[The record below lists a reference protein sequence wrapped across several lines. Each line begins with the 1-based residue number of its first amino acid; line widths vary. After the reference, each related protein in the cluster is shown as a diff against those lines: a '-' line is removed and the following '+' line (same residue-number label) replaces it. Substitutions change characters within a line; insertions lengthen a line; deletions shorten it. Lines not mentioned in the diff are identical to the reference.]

1 MIWQIYKVFFT
12 YHFTRSLSFVA
23 AAKFSLFTFHFSL
36 KIANFANSFAKLQ
49 CTRQFKEKQ
58 AFLLHCSRF
67 FVTLA
72 SPKLL
77 HLGKAQI
84 NLAFHSTFRNF
95 ANKNK
100 TFYNTT
106 MLQIRCKNN
115 NMTKSF
121 PEGTS
126 LLDVYQEFAD
136 DIKLPYPVVSAKVNN
151 ASQGLKFRLYQNRD
165 VEFLDA
171 REGSGHRVYV
181 RSLCFVLYKATQDL
195 FPGSKLFIEH
205 TISRGYYC
213 NFKKKGYEPMV
224 EGDVEKIR
232 ERMQEI
238 INLDMPFRRNE
249 ATTEEALR
257 VFAERG
263 LTDKVKLLESSG
275 QIYSDYYMLGDTA
288 DYYYGPLVPS
298 AGYLTVWGLETYH
311 DGMLLR
317 VPDWNNPTQLAEK
330 VDMPKTYEMFAE
342 KTKWDIIMRLSNAG
356 DVNKA
361 ILKGHA
367 SELIQVSEALQEK
380 KIVQIAEEIDRRFHD
395 EENPVRMVLITGP
408 SSSGKTTFCK
418 RLSVQLLACGLRPLS
433 FSTDDYFVNRLD
445 TPKLP
450 NGDYD
455 FDNIETVEY
464 HLLEDHLLRLMKGER
479 VEIPEYN
486 FVTGKRE
493 WNGKKLKLAGD
504 TVLIIEG
511 IHALNPLLTKKIPDS
526 LKYKIY
532 ISALTSI
539 SLDDHNWIP
548 VRDNR
553 LLRRIIRD
561 YNKGAYTAQQ
571 TIAQWKNVCEAE
583 DQWIFPFQETA
594 DAMFNSALN
603 IEFAVLRTHAEII
616 LASVPKNCDEYAE
629 AHRLLK
635 FLRYFIPIS
644 DKEIPPTSIMREFVG
659 GSSFKYPR

>member
-1 MIWQIYKVFFT
+1 MNYE
-12 YHFTRSLSFVA
+12 
-23 AAKFSLFTFHFSL
+23 LFR
-36 KIANFANSFAKLQ
+36 IFAV
-49 CTRQFKEKQ
+49 EI
-58 AFLLHCSRF
+58 
-67 FVTLA
+67 
-72 SPKLL
+72 P
-77 HLGKAQI
+77 
-84 NLAFHSTFRNF
+84 
-95 ANKNK
+95 
-100 TFYNTT
+100 TT

-115 NMTKSF
+115 NVTKSF

-136 DIKLPYPVVSAKVNN
+136 EIKLPYPVVSAKVNN
-151 ASQGLKFRLYQNRD
+151 ASEGLKFRLYQNRD

-181 RSLCFVLYKATQDL
+181 RSLCFVLYKATQDV

-213 NFKKKGYEPMV
+213 NFKKKNMEPLV
-224 EGDVEKIR
+224 DGDVERIAA
-232 ERMQEI
+232 RMSEI
-238 INLDMPFRRNE
+238 IGLDMPFRRNE
-249 ATTEEALR
+249 ATNEEAIR
-257 VFAERG
+257 VFTERG
-263 LTDKVKLLESSG
+263 FTDKVKLLETSG
-275 QIYSDYYMLGDTA
+275 QIYSDYYTLGDTA

-298 AGYLTVWGLETYH
+298 AGYLKVFGLEPYH

-317 VPDWNNPTQLAEK
+317 VPDWNDPTRLAEK

-342 KTKWDIIMRLSNAG
+342 KTRWDIIMRLSNAG
-356 DVNKA
+356 DVNRA
-361 ILKGHA
+361 VLKGHA

-380 KIVQIAEEIDRRFHD
+380 KIVQIAEEIDRRFHA
-395 EENPVRMVLITGP
+395 EENPIRMVLITGP

-418 RLSVQLLACGLRPLS
+418 RLSVQLLACGLRPMS
-433 FSTDDYFVNRLD
+433 FSTDDYFVNRVD

-455 FDNIETVEY
+455 FDNIEAVDY
-464 HLLEDHLLRLMKGER
+464 QLLEDHLTRLMKGER

-486 FVTGKRE
+486 FTTGLRE
-493 WNGKKLKLAGD
+493 WNGKKIKLSND

-511 IHALNPLLTKKIPDS
+511 IHALNPLLTKKIDDT

-532 ISALTSI
+532 ISALTSV

-548 VRDNR
+548 TRDNR

-561 YNKGAYTAQQ
+561 YNKGAFTAQQ
-571 TIAQWKNVCEAE
+571 TIAQWRNVLEAE
-583 DQWIFPFQETA
+583 DKWIFPYQETA

-616 LASVPKNCDEYAE
+616 LASVPRNCPEYAE

-635 FLRYFIPIS
+635 FIHYFIPVS

-659 GSSFKYPR
+659 GSSFKY

>member
-1 MIWQIYKVFFT
+1 
-12 YHFTRSLSFVA
+12 
-23 AAKFSLFTFHFSL
+23 
-36 KIANFANSFAKLQ
+36 
-49 CTRQFKEKQ
+49 
-58 AFLLHCSRF
+58 
-67 FVTLA
+67 
-72 SPKLL
+72 
-77 HLGKAQI
+77 
-84 NLAFHSTFRNF
+84 
-95 ANKNK
+95 
-100 TFYNTT
+100 

-115 NMTKSF
+115 NVTKSF

-126 LLDVYQEFAD
+126 LLDVYQEFAEE
-136 DIKLPYPVVSAKVNN
+136 IKLPFPVVSAKVNN

-171 REGSGHRVYV
+171 RGGSGHRVYV
-181 RSLCFVLYKATQDL
+181 RSLSFVLYKATQDL

-205 TISRGYYC
+205 SLCRGYYC
-213 NFKKKGYEPMV
+213 NFKKRNNEALTD
-224 EGDVEKIR
+224 EDAERIR

-238 INLDMPFRRNE
+238 ISLDMPFRRTE
-249 ATTEEALR
+249 ATNEEAIR

-263 LTDKVKLLESSG
+263 FTDKVKLLETCG
-275 QIYSDYYMLGDTA
+275 QVYSDYYTLGDTV

-298 AGYLTVWGLETYH
+298 AGYLQVWGLERYEQ
-311 DGMLLR
+311 GLLLR
-317 VPDWNNPTQLAEK
+317 VPDWNDPSKLAEK
-330 VDMPKTYEMFAE
+330 VPQPKTFEMFAE
-342 KTKWDIIMRLSNAG
+342 KTHWDIIMRLSNAG

-361 ILKGHA
+361 IMRGHA

-380 KIVQIAEEIDRRFHD
+380 KIVQIAEEIDRRFHR
-395 EENPVRMVLITGP
+395 EEDPVRIVLITGP

-418 RLSVQLLACGLRPLS
+418 RLSVQLLACGLRPVS
-433 FSTDDYFVNRLD
+433 FSTDDYFVNRVD

-464 HLLEDHLLRLMKGER
+464 ALLEDHLLRLMKGER
-479 VEIPEYN
+479 VEVPEYN

-493 WNGKKLKLAGD
+493 YNGKKLKLAGD

-511 IHALNPLLTKKIPDS
+511 IHALNPLLTQKIADS
-526 LKYKIY
+526 MKYKIY

-548 VRDNR
+548 TRDNR

-571 TIAQWKNVCEAE
+571 TIAQWKNVLAAE

-594 DAMFNSALN
+594 DVMFNSALN

-616 LASVPKNCDEYAE
+616 LTSVPKNCPEYSE

-635 FLRYFIPIS
+635 FIRYFIPIS

-659 GSSFKYPR
+659 GSSFKYAD

>member
-1 MIWQIYKVFFT
+1 
-12 YHFTRSLSFVA
+12 
-23 AAKFSLFTFHFSL
+23 
-36 KIANFANSFAKLQ
+36 
-49 CTRQFKEKQ
+49 
-58 AFLLHCSRF
+58 
-67 FVTLA
+67 
-72 SPKLL
+72 
-77 HLGKAQI
+77 
-84 NLAFHSTFRNF
+84 
-95 ANKNK
+95 
-100 TFYNTT
+100 

-126 LLDVYQEFAD
+126 LLDVYQEFAN
-136 DIKLPYPVVSAKVNN
+136 DIHLPYPVVSAKVNN

-165 VEFLDA
+165 VEFMDA
-171 REGSGHRVYV
+171 RGGSGHRVYV
-181 RSLCFVLYKATQDL
+181 RSLCFVMYKATQDT

-213 NFKKKGYEPMV
+213 NFKKKGGEPLAD
-224 EGDVEKIR
+224 GDVERISQ
-232 ERMQEI
+232 RMQEI
-238 INLDMPFRRNE
+238 VSLDMPFRRNE
-249 ATTEEALR
+249 ATTEEAIR

-263 LTDKVKLLESSG
+263 FTDKVKLLETCG
-275 QIYSDYYMLGDTA
+275 QIYTDYYTLGDTA

-298 AGYLTVWGLETYH
+298 AGYLKVWALEPYH

-317 VPDWNNPTQLAEK
+317 VPDWNNPNILAEK

-342 KTKWDIIMRLSNAG
+342 KTRWDIIMRLSNAG
-356 DVNKA
+356 DVNRA
-361 ILKGHA
+361 VLKGHG

-380 KIVQIAEEIDRRFHD
+380 KIVQIAEEIDRRFHQ
-395 EENPVRMVLITGP
+395 EENPIRLVLITGP

-418 RLSVQLLACGLRPLS
+418 RLSIQLLACGLRPLS
-433 FSTDDYFVNRLD
+433 FSTDDYFVNRVD

-450 NGDYD
+450 TGDYD
-455 FDNIETVEY
+455 FDNIEAVDY
-464 HLLEDHLLRLMKGER
+464 HLMEEHLTRLMKGER
-479 VEIPEYN
+479 VEVPEYN
-486 FVTGKRE
+486 FTTGKRE

-511 IHALNPLLTKKIPDS
+511 IHALNPKLTQNIEDS
-526 LKYKIY
+526 LKYRIY

-561 YNKGAYTAQQ
+561 YNKGAYTARE

-583 DQWIFPFQETA
+583 DKWIFPYQETA

-616 LASVPKNCDEYAE
+616 LSSVQRNCPEYAE

-635 FLRYFIPIS
+635 FIHYFLPVS

-659 GSSFKYPR
+659 GSSFKY

>member
-1 MIWQIYKVFFT
+1 
-12 YHFTRSLSFVA
+12 
-23 AAKFSLFTFHFSL
+23 
-36 KIANFANSFAKLQ
+36 
-49 CTRQFKEKQ
+49 
-58 AFLLHCSRF
+58 
-67 FVTLA
+67 
-72 SPKLL
+72 
-77 HLGKAQI
+77 
-84 NLAFHSTFRNF
+84 
-95 ANKNK
+95 
-100 TFYNTT
+100 
-106 MLQIRCKNN
+106 MLQIRCKNIN
-115 NMTKSF
+115 ATKSF
-121 PEGTS
+121 PEGAS
-126 LLDVYQEFAD
+126 LLDVYQEFQD
-136 DIKLPYPVVSAKVNN
+136 EIKLPYPVVSAKVNN
-151 ASQGLKFRLYQNRD
+151 TSQGLKFRLFQNRD

-171 REGSGHRVYV
+171 REGSGHRAYV
-181 RSLCFVLYKATQDL
+181 RSLSFVLYKATQDL

-205 TISRGYYC
+205 SLCRGYYC
-213 NFKKKGYEPMV
+213 NFKKRTGDALTDN
-224 EGDVEKIR
+224 DVERIGA
-232 ERMQEI
+232 RMKEI
-238 INLDMPFRRNE
+238 IDMDMPFRRTE
-249 ATTEEALR
+249 ATNEEAIR
-257 VFAERG
+257 VFTERG
-263 LTDKVKLLESSG
+263 FSDKVKLLETSG
-275 QIYSDYYMLGDTA
+275 QIYSDYYTLGDTV

-298 AGYLTVWGLETYH
+298 AGYLKVWGLERYE

-317 VPDWNNPTQLAEK
+317 VPDWNNPLQVAEK
-330 VDMPKTYEMFAE
+330 VEQPKTFEMFAE
-342 KTKWDIIMRLSNAG
+342 KTRWDIIMRLSNAG

-361 ILKGHA
+361 IMRGHA

-380 KIVQIAEEIDRRFHD
+380 KIVQIAEEIERRYHCEQD
-395 EENPVRMVLITGP
+395 PVRIVLITGP

-418 RLSVQLLACGLRPLS
+418 RLSVQLLACGLRPVS
-433 FSTDDYFVNRLD
+433 FSTDDYFVNRVD

-464 HLLEDHLLRLMKGER
+464 ALLEDHLLRLMQGER

-511 IHALNPLLTKKIPDS
+511 IHALNPLLTQKIPDS

-561 YNKGAYTAQQ
+561 YNKGAFTAQE

-583 DQWIFPFQETA
+583 DKWIFPFQETA
-594 DAMFNSALN
+594 DVMFNSALN

-616 LASVPKNCDEYAE
+616 LSSVPKNCPEYAE

-635 FLRYFIPIS
+635 FIHFFLPVS

-659 GSSFKYPR
+659 GSSFKY

>member
-1 MIWQIYKVFFT
+1 
-12 YHFTRSLSFVA
+12 
-23 AAKFSLFTFHFSL
+23 
-36 KIANFANSFAKLQ
+36 
-49 CTRQFKEKQ
+49 
-58 AFLLHCSRF
+58 
-67 FVTLA
+67 
-72 SPKLL
+72 
-77 HLGKAQI
+77 
-84 NLAFHSTFRNF
+84 
-95 ANKNK
+95 
-100 TFYNTT
+100 

-115 NMTKSF
+115 NVTKSF

-126 LLDVYQEFAD
+126 LLDIYQEFAEE
-136 DIKLPYPVVSAKVNN
+136 INLPYPVVSAKVNN
-151 ASQGLKFRLYQNRD
+151 VSQGLKFRVFQNRD

-181 RSLCFVLYKATQDL
+181 RSLSFVLYKATQDV

-205 TISRGYYC
+205 SLCRGYYC
-213 NFKKKGYEPMV
+213 NFKKKGNEPLSDD
-224 EGDVEKIR
+224 DVNNIR
-232 ERMQEI
+232 QRMQEI
-238 INLDMPFRRNE
+238 IDLDMPFRRTE
-249 ATTEEALR
+249 ATNEESIR
-257 VFAERG
+257 VFTERG
-263 LTDKVKLLESSG
+263 FTDKVKLLETSG
-275 QIYSDYYMLGDTA
+275 QIYSDYYTLGDTV

-298 AGYLTVWGLETYH
+298 AGYLKVWGLERYE

-317 VPDWNNPTQLAEK
+317 VPDWYNPLKLAEK
-330 VDMPKTYEMFAE
+330 VDQPKTFEMFAE
-342 KTKWDIIMRLSNAG
+342 KTRWDIIMRLSNAG

-361 ILKGHA
+361 IKRGYA

-380 KIVQIAEEIDRRFHD
+380 KIVQIAEEIERRFHR
-395 EENPVRMVLITGP
+395 EENPIRLVLITGP

-418 RLSVQLLACGLRPLS
+418 RLSVQLLACGLRPVS
-433 FSTDDYFVNRLD
+433 FSTDDYFVNRVD

-464 HLLEDHLLRLMKGER
+464 SLLEDHLLRLMQGEK

-493 WNGKKLKLAGD
+493 YNGKKLKLSGD
-504 TVLIIEG
+504 KILIIEG
-511 IHALNPLLTKKIPDS
+511 IHALNPLLTKKIPDA

-548 VRDNR
+548 TRDNR

-571 TIAQWKNVCEAE
+571 TISQWKNVCLAE
-583 DQWIFPFQETA
+583 DQWIFPYQETA
-594 DAMFNSALN
+594 DVMFNSALN

-616 LASVPKNCDEYAE
+616 LASVPRNCPEYAE

-635 FLRYFIPIS
+635 FIHYFLPIS

-659 GSSFKYPR
+659 GSSFKESDF

>member
-1 MIWQIYKVFFT
+1 
-12 YHFTRSLSFVA
+12 
-23 AAKFSLFTFHFSL
+23 
-36 KIANFANSFAKLQ
+36 
-49 CTRQFKEKQ
+49 
-58 AFLLHCSRF
+58 
-67 FVTLA
+67 
-72 SPKLL
+72 
-77 HLGKAQI
+77 
-84 NLAFHSTFRNF
+84 
-95 ANKNK
+95 
-100 TFYNTT
+100 
-106 MLQIRCKNN
+106 MLQIRCKNTGV
-115 NMTKSF
+115 TKSVQ
-121 PEGTS
+121 EGTS

-136 DIKLPYPVVSAKVNN
+136 EIRLPYPVVSAKVNN
-151 ASQGLKFRLYQNRD
+151 VSQGLKFRLYQNRD

-181 RSLCFVLYKATQDL
+181 RSLCFVLYKATQDV

-205 TISRGYYC
+205 SLCRGYYC
-213 NFKKKGYEPMV
+213 NFKKRTPEPLTD
-224 EGDVEKIR
+224 EDVRRISQ
-232 ERMQEI
+232 RMQEI
-238 INLDMPFRRNE
+238 IALDMPFRRTE
-249 ATTEEALR
+249 ATNEETVR
-257 VFAERG
+257 VFTERG
-263 LTDKVKLLESSG
+263 FADKVKLLETSG
-275 QIYSDYYMLGDTA
+275 QIYSDYYTLGDTV

-298 AGYLTVWGLETYH
+298 AGYLTVWALERYEQGL
-311 DGMLLR
+311 LLR
-317 VPDWNNPTQLAEK
+317 IPDWNDPSRLAEK
-330 VDMPKTYEMFAE
+330 VDQPKTFGMFAE
-342 KTKWDIIMRLSNAG
+342 KTRWDIIMRLSNAG

-361 ILKGHA
+361 IQRGYA

-380 KIVQIAEEIDRRFHD
+380 KIVQIAEDIFARCEKSNGR
-395 EENPVRMVLITGP
+395 NPIVLITGP

-418 RLSVQLLACGLRPLS
+418 RLSIQLLACGLRPLS
-433 FSTDDYFVNRLD
+433 FSTDDYFVNRVD

-464 HLLEDHLLRLMKGER
+464 SLLEDHLLRLIKGER

-486 FVTGKRE
+486 FVTGQRE
-493 WNGKKLKLAGD
+493 WNGKRLKLASD

-511 IHALNPLLTKKIPDS
+511 IHALNPLLTQKIDDAM
-526 LKYKIY
+526 KYKIY

-548 VRDNR
+548 VSDNR

-561 YNKGAYTAQQ
+561 YNKGAFTARQ

-583 DQWIFPFQETA
+583 DRWIFPFQETA

-616 LASVPKNCDEYAE
+616 LTSVPKNCPEYAE

-635 FLRYFIPIS
+635 FIRFFLPVS

-659 GSSFKYPR
+659 GSSFKY

>member
-1 MIWQIYKVFFT
+1 
-12 YHFTRSLSFVA
+12 
-23 AAKFSLFTFHFSL
+23 
-36 KIANFANSFAKLQ
+36 
-49 CTRQFKEKQ
+49 
-58 AFLLHCSRF
+58 
-67 FVTLA
+67 
-72 SPKLL
+72 
-77 HLGKAQI
+77 
-84 NLAFHSTFRNF
+84 
-95 ANKNK
+95 
-100 TFYNTT
+100 

-115 NMTKSF
+115 GVTKSF
-121 PEGTS
+121 PEGCS

-181 RSLCFVLYKATQDL
+181 RSLCFVLYKATQDV

-205 TISRGYYC
+205 TISRVYYC
-213 NFKKKGYEPMV
+213 NFKKKNMEALA
-224 EGDVEKIR
+224 EGDVERIA

-249 ATTEEALR
+249 STTEEAIR

-263 LTDKVKLLESSG
+263 FTDKVKLLETSG

-298 AGYLTVWGLETYH
+298 AGYLTVWALEPYH

-317 VPDWNNPTQLAEK
+317 VPDWNNPTILAEK

-342 KTKWDIIMRLSNAG
+342 KTRWDIIMRLSNAG

-361 ILKGHA
+361 IMRGYG

-380 KIVQIAEEIDRRFHD
+380 KIVQIAEEIERRVHR

-418 RLSVQLLACGLRPLS
+418 RLSIQLLACGLRPMS
-433 FSTDDYFVNRLD
+433 FSTDDYFVNRVD

-464 HLLEDHLLRLMKGER
+464 SLLEDHLQRLMQGER
-479 VEIPEYN
+479 VEVPEYN

-493 WNGKKLKLAGD
+493 WNGKKLKLSND
-504 TVLIIEG
+504 SVLIIEG
-511 IHALNPLLTKKIPDS
+511 IHALNPLLTSKISDS
-526 LKYKIY
+526 VKFKIY

-561 YNKGAYTAQQ
+561 YNKGAYTAQE

-583 DQWIFPFQETA
+583 DQWIFPYQETA

-616 LASVPKNCDEYAE
+616 LASVPKNCPEYAE

-659 GSSFKYPR
+659 GSSFKY

>member
-1 MIWQIYKVFFT
+1 
-12 YHFTRSLSFVA
+12 
-23 AAKFSLFTFHFSL
+23 
-36 KIANFANSFAKLQ
+36 
-49 CTRQFKEKQ
+49 
-58 AFLLHCSRF
+58 
-67 FVTLA
+67 
-72 SPKLL
+72 
-77 HLGKAQI
+77 
-84 NLAFHSTFRNF
+84 
-95 ANKNK
+95 
-100 TFYNTT
+100 

-115 NMTKSF
+115 NVTKSF

-151 ASQGLKFRLYQNRD
+151 ASQGLKFRVFQNRD

-171 REGSGHRVYV
+171 RQGSGHRVYV
-181 RSLCFVLYKATQDL
+181 RSLCFLLYKATQDV

-213 NFKKKGYEPMV
+213 NFKKKNNDALT
-224 EGDVEKIR
+224 EGDVTLISN
-232 ERMQEI
+232 RMQEI
-238 INLDMPFRRNE
+238 VNLDMPFRRTE
-249 ATTEEALR
+249 ATNEEAIR

-263 LTDKVKLLESSG
+263 FADKVKLLETSG
-275 QIYSDYYMLGDTA
+275 QIYSDYYTLGDTA

-298 AGYLTVWGLETYH
+298 AGYLKVFGLEPYH

-317 VPDWNNPTQLAEK
+317 VPDWNNPTILAEK

-342 KTKWDIIMRLSNAG
+342 KTRWDIIMRLSNAG

-380 KIVQIAEEIDRRFHD
+380 KIVQIAEDIERRFHAEKD
-395 EENPVRMVLITGP
+395 PIRLVLITGP

-418 RLSVQLLACGLRPLS
+418 RLSIQLLACGLRPLS
-433 FSTDDYFVNRLD
+433 FSTDDYFVNRVD

-455 FDNIETVEY
+455 FDNIEAVDY
-464 HLLEDHLLRLMKGER
+464 HLLEDHLTRLMKGER
-479 VEIPEYN
+479 VEVPEYN
-486 FVTGKRE
+486 FSTGKRE

-511 IHALNPLLTKKIPDS
+511 IHALNPLLTQQIENS

-548 VRDNR
+548 VHDNR

-561 YNKGAYTAQQ
+561 YNKGAFTAQE

-583 DQWIFPFQETA
+583 DKWIFPYQETA

-616 LASVPKNCDEYAE
+616 LSSVPKNCPEYSE

-635 FLRYFIPIS
+635 FIHYFLPVS
-644 DKEIPPTSIMREFVG
+644 DKEIPPTSIMREFLG
-659 GSSFKYPR
+659 GSSFKY

>member
-1 MIWQIYKVFFT
+1 
-12 YHFTRSLSFVA
+12 
-23 AAKFSLFTFHFSL
+23 
-36 KIANFANSFAKLQ
+36 
-49 CTRQFKEKQ
+49 
-58 AFLLHCSRF
+58 
-67 FVTLA
+67 
-72 SPKLL
+72 
-77 HLGKAQI
+77 
-84 NLAFHSTFRNF
+84 
-95 ANKNK
+95 
-100 TFYNTT
+100 

-115 NMTKSF
+115 NITKSF

-136 DIKLPYPVVSAKVNN
+136 DLQMQNPVVAALVNN
-151 ASQGLKFRLYQNRD
+151 TTQGLKFRLYQNRD

-171 REGSGHRVYV
+171 REGPGHRVYV

-213 NFKKKGYEPMV
+213 NFKKRGNDALTEA
-224 EGDVEKIR
+224 DIQHIR

-249 ATTEEALR
+249 ATTEEAVR
-257 VFAERG
+257 IFAERG
-263 LTDKVKLLESSG
+263 FSDKVKLLETSG

-288 DYYYGPLVPS
+288 DFFYGPLVPS
-298 AGYLTVWGLETYH
+298 ASYLTVWGLEAYH

-317 VPDWNNPTQLAEK
+317 VPDWNDPSRLAEK

-342 KTKWDIIMRLSNAG
+342 KTRWDIIMRLSNAG

-380 KIVQIAEEIDRRFHD
+380 KIVQIAEEIERRFHR

-418 RLSVQLLACGLRPLS
+418 RLSIQLLACGLRPYS
-433 FSTDDYFVNRLD
+433 VSTDDYFVNRVD
-445 TPKLP
+445 TPLLP

-464 HLLEDHLLRLMKGER
+464 RLLQDHLQRLMQGER
-479 VEIPEYN
+479 VEVPEYN
-486 FVTGKRE
+486 FTTGKRE
-493 WNGKKLKLAGD
+493 WNGKKLKLSGD

-511 IHALNPLLTKKIPDS
+511 IHALNPLLTKAIPDS
-526 LKYKIY
+526 AKFKIY

-561 YNKGAYTAQQ
+561 YNKGAFTAQQ
-571 TIAQWKNVCEAE
+571 TISQWPNVCQAE
-583 DQWIFPFQETA
+583 DQWIFPYQESA
-594 DAMFNSALN
+594 DVMFNSALN
-603 IEFAVLRTHAEII
+603 IEFAVLRPHAEII
-616 LASVPKNCDEYAE
+616 LASVPKNCPEYTD

-635 FLRYFIPIS
+635 FLHYFIPVS

-659 GSSFKYPR
+659 GSSFKY

>member
-1 MIWQIYKVFFT
+1 
-12 YHFTRSLSFVA
+12 
-23 AAKFSLFTFHFSL
+23 
-36 KIANFANSFAKLQ
+36 
-49 CTRQFKEKQ
+49 
-58 AFLLHCSRF
+58 
-67 FVTLA
+67 
-72 SPKLL
+72 
-77 HLGKAQI
+77 
-84 NLAFHSTFRNF
+84 
-95 ANKNK
+95 
-100 TFYNTT
+100 
-106 MLQIRCKNN
+106 MLQIRCKNIN
-115 NMTKSF
+115 VTKSF
-121 PEGTS
+121 PEGIS

-136 DIKLPYPVVSAKVNN
+136 EIRLPYPVVSARVNN
-151 ASQGLKFRLYQNRD
+151 TSEGLKFRLFQNRD

-181 RSLCFVLYKATQDL
+181 RSLSFVLYKATQDV

-205 TISRGYYC
+205 SLCRGYYC
-213 NFKKKGYEPMV
+213 NFRPTPNPSRR
-224 EGDVEKIR
+224 EGRKITDEDVEKIR
-232 ERMQEI
+232 QRMQEI
-238 INLDMPFRRNE
+238 IALDMPFRRTE
-249 ATTEEALR
+249 ATNEEAIR

-263 LTDKVKLLESSG
+263 FQDKVKLLETSG
-275 QIYSDYYMLGDTA
+275 QIYSDYYMLGDTV

-298 AGYLTVWGLETYH
+298 AGYLTVWGLERYE
-311 DGMLLR
+311 DGLLLR
-317 VPDWNNPTQLAEK
+317 VPDWNNPSVLAEK
-330 VDMPKTYEMFAE
+330 MPQPKTFEMFAE
-342 KTKWDIIMRLSNAG
+342 KTRWDIIMRLSNAG

-361 ILKGHA
+361 VMRGYA

-380 KIVQIAEEIDRRFHD
+380 KIVQIAEEIERRFHREKD
-395 EENPVRMVLITGP
+395 PVRLVLITGP

-418 RLSVQLLACGLRPLS
+418 RLSVQLLACGLRPVS

-464 HLLEDHLLRLMKGER
+464 ALLEDHLLRLMQGER

-493 WNGKKLKLAGD
+493 YNGKKLKLGND

-511 IHALNPLLTKKIPDS
+511 IHALNPLLTKKIPDAT
-526 LKYKIY
+526 KYKIF

-548 VRDNR
+548 TRDNR

-571 TIAQWKNVCEAE
+571 TIAQWKNVLKSE
-583 DQWIFPFQETA
+583 DQWITPFQESA
-594 DAMFNSALN
+594 DVMFNSALN
-603 IEFAVLRTHAEII
+603 IEFAVLRPHAEII
-616 LASVPKNCDEYAE
+616 LSAIPKNCPEYSE

-635 FLRYFIPIS
+635 FLHFFLPVS

-659 GSSFKYPR
+659 GSSFKYER

>member
-1 MIWQIYKVFFT
+1 
-12 YHFTRSLSFVA
+12 
-23 AAKFSLFTFHFSL
+23 
-36 KIANFANSFAKLQ
+36 
-49 CTRQFKEKQ
+49 
-58 AFLLHCSRF
+58 
-67 FVTLA
+67 
-72 SPKLL
+72 
-77 HLGKAQI
+77 
-84 NLAFHSTFRNF
+84 
-95 ANKNK
+95 
-100 TFYNTT
+100 

-115 NMTKSF
+115 NVTKSF

-136 DIKLPYPVVSAKVNN
+136 EIKLPYPVISAKVNN
-151 ASQGLKFRLYQNRD
+151 VSQGLKFRLYQNRD

-171 REGSGHRVYV
+171 RAGSGHRAYV
-181 RSLCFVLYKATQDL
+181 RSLSFVLYKATQDV

-205 TISRGYYC
+205 SLCRGYYC
-213 NFKKKGYEPMV
+213 NFKKRNNDLLSDE
-224 EGDVEKIR
+224 DVDKLR
-232 ERMQEI
+232 QRMQEI
-238 INLDMPFRRNE
+238 IDLDMPFRRTE
-249 ATTEEALR
+249 STTEEAIR
-257 VFAERG
+257 IFTERG
-263 LTDKVKLLESSG
+263 FADKVKLLETSG
-275 QIYSDYYMLGDTA
+275 QIYSDYYTLGDTV

-298 AGYLTVWGLETYH
+298 AGYLKVFGLEHYA
-311 DGMLLR
+311 DGLLLR
-317 VPDWNNPTQLAEK
+317 VPDWTNPTQLAAK
-330 VDMPKTYEMFAE
+330 ADQPKTFEMFAE
-342 KTKWDIIMRLSNAG
+342 KTRWDIIMRLSNAG

-361 ILKGHA
+361 IQRGYA

-380 KIVQIAEEIDRRFHD
+380 KIVQIAEEIEKRFHSK
-395 EENPVRMVLITGP
+395 ENPVRLVLITGP

-418 RLSVQLLACGLRPLS
+418 RLSIQLLACGLRPMS
-433 FSTDDYFVNRLD
+433 FSTDDYFVNRID

-455 FDNIETVEY
+455 FDNIQTVEY
-464 HLLEDHLLRLMKGER
+464 SLLEDHLLKLMQGER

-486 FVTGKRE
+486 FVTGRRE

-511 IHALNPLLTKKIPDS
+511 IHALNPLLTQKIDDS

-532 ISALTSI
+532 ISALTSV

-548 VRDNR
+548 TRDNR

-561 YNKGAYTAQQ
+561 YNKGAFTAQQ

-583 DQWIFPFQETA
+583 DKWIFPYQERA

-616 LASVPKNCDEYAE
+616 LSSVPRNCPEYSE

-635 FLRYFIPIS
+635 FIHYFLPVS

-659 GSSFKYPR
+659 GSSFKY

>member
-1 MIWQIYKVFFT
+1 
-12 YHFTRSLSFVA
+12 
-23 AAKFSLFTFHFSL
+23 
-36 KIANFANSFAKLQ
+36 
-49 CTRQFKEKQ
+49 
-58 AFLLHCSRF
+58 
-67 FVTLA
+67 
-72 SPKLL
+72 
-77 HLGKAQI
+77 
-84 NLAFHSTFRNF
+84 
-95 ANKNK
+95 
-100 TFYNTT
+100 
-106 MLQIRCKNN
+106 
-115 NMTKSF
+115 MTKSF

-464 HLLEDHLLRLMKGER
+464 NLLEDHLLRLMKGER

-539 SLDDHNWIP
+539 SLDDHHWIP

>member
-1 MIWQIYKVFFT
+1 
-12 YHFTRSLSFVA
+12 
-23 AAKFSLFTFHFSL
+23 
-36 KIANFANSFAKLQ
+36 
-49 CTRQFKEKQ
+49 
-58 AFLLHCSRF
+58 
-67 FVTLA
+67 
-72 SPKLL
+72 
-77 HLGKAQI
+77 
-84 NLAFHSTFRNF
+84 
-95 ANKNK
+95 
-100 TFYNTT
+100 

-115 NMTKSF
+115 NVTKSF

-126 LLDVYQEFAD
+126 LIDVYQEFAD
-136 DIKLPYPVVSAKVNN
+136 EIKLSYPVVSAKVNN
-151 ASQGLKFRLYQNRD
+151 VSQGLKFRLYQNRD
-165 VEFLDA
+165 VEFMDA
-171 REGSGHRVYV
+171 TEGSGHRVYV
-181 RSLCFVLYKATQDL
+181 RSLSFVLYKATQDV

-205 TISRGYYC
+205 SLSRGYYC
-213 NFKKKGYEPMV
+213 NFKKTGVKKQET
-224 EGDVEKIR
+224 GDKVTDDDVARIR
-232 ERMQEI
+232 TRMQEI
-238 INLDMPFRRNE
+238 IDSDMPFRRTE
-249 ATTEEALR
+249 STTEEAIR
-257 VFAERG
+257 IFSERG
-263 LTDKVKLLESSG
+263 FADKVKLLETSG
-275 QIYSDYYMLGDTA
+275 QAYTYYYTLGDTI

-298 AGYLTVWGLETYH
+298 AGYLNVWGLERYE
-311 DGMLLR
+311 DGLLLR
-317 VPDWNNPTQLAEK
+317 VPDWNDPSKLAEK
-330 VDMPKTYEMFAE
+330 VDQPKTFEMFTE
-342 KTKWDIIMRLSNAG
+342 KTHWDIIMRLSNAG

-361 ILKGHA
+361 IMRGHA

-380 KIVQIAEEIDRRFHD
+380 KIVQIAEEIDRRFHREKD
-395 EENPVRMVLITGP
+395 PVRIVLITGP

-418 RLSVQLLACGLRPLS
+418 RLSVQLLACGLRPIS
-433 FSTDDYFVNRLD
+433 FSTDDYFVNRVD

-464 HLLEDHLLRLMKGER
+464 SLLEDHLLRLMQGEK

-493 WNGKKLKLAGD
+493 WNGKKLKLSGD

-561 YNKGAYTAQQ
+561 YNKGAFTAQQ
-571 TIAQWKNVCEAE
+571 TIAQWKNVLAAE
-583 DQWIFPFQETA
+583 DQWIFPYQETA
-594 DAMFNSALN
+594 DVMFNSALN

-616 LASVPKNCDEYAE
+616 LTSVPKNCPEYAE

-659 GSSFKYPR
+659 GSSFKF

>member
-1 MIWQIYKVFFT
+1 
-12 YHFTRSLSFVA
+12 
-23 AAKFSLFTFHFSL
+23 
-36 KIANFANSFAKLQ
+36 
-49 CTRQFKEKQ
+49 
-58 AFLLHCSRF
+58 
-67 FVTLA
+67 
-72 SPKLL
+72 
-77 HLGKAQI
+77 
-84 NLAFHSTFRNF
+84 
-95 ANKNK
+95 
-100 TFYNTT
+100 

-115 NMTKSF
+115 NVTKSF

-151 ASQGLKFRLYQNRD
+151 ASQGLKFRVFQNRD

-171 REGSGHRVYV
+171 RQGSGHRVYV
-181 RSLCFVLYKATQDL
+181 RSLCFLLYKATQDV

-213 NFKKKGYEPMV
+213 NFKKKNNDALT
-224 EGDVEKIR
+224 EGDVTLISN
-232 ERMQEI
+232 RMQEI
-238 INLDMPFRRNE
+238 VNLDMPFRRTE
-249 ATTEEALR
+249 ATNEEAIR

-263 LTDKVKLLESSG
+263 FADKVKLLETSG
-275 QIYSDYYMLGDTA
+275 QIYSDYYTLGDTA

-298 AGYLTVWGLETYH
+298 AGYLKVFGLEPYH

-317 VPDWNNPTQLAEK
+317 VPDWNNPTILAEK

-342 KTKWDIIMRLSNAG
+342 KTRWDIIMRLSNAG

-380 KIVQIAEEIDRRFHD
+380 KIVQIAEDIERRFHA
-395 EENPVRMVLITGP
+395 EKNPIRLVLITGP

-418 RLSVQLLACGLRPLS
+418 RLSIQLLACGLRPLS
-433 FSTDDYFVNRLD
+433 FSTDDYFVNRVD

-455 FDNIETVEY
+455 FDNIEAVDY
-464 HLLEDHLLRLMKGER
+464 HLLEDHLTRLMKGER
-479 VEIPEYN
+479 VEVPEYN
-486 FVTGKRE
+486 FSTGKRE

-511 IHALNPLLTKKIPDS
+511 IHALNPLLTQQIENS
-526 LKYKIY
+526 LKYRIY

-548 VRDNR
+548 VHDNR

-561 YNKGAYTAQQ
+561 YNKGAFTAQE

-583 DQWIFPFQETA
+583 DKWIFPYQETA

-616 LASVPKNCDEYAE
+616 LSSVPKNCPEYSE

-635 FLRYFIPIS
+635 FIHYFLPVS
-644 DKEIPPTSIMREFVG
+644 DKEIPPTSIMREFLG
-659 GSSFKYPR
+659 GSSFKY

>member
-1 MIWQIYKVFFT
+1 
-12 YHFTRSLSFVA
+12 
-23 AAKFSLFTFHFSL
+23 
-36 KIANFANSFAKLQ
+36 
-49 CTRQFKEKQ
+49 
-58 AFLLHCSRF
+58 
-67 FVTLA
+67 
-72 SPKLL
+72 
-77 HLGKAQI
+77 
-84 NLAFHSTFRNF
+84 
-95 ANKNK
+95 
-100 TFYNTT
+100 

-115 NMTKSF
+115 NVTKSF
-121 PEGTS
+121 PEGCS
-126 LLDVYQEFAD
+126 LLDVYQEFQD

-181 RSLCFVLYKATQDL
+181 RSLSFVLYKATQDV

-205 TISRGYYC
+205 SLCRGYYC
-213 NFKKKGYEPMV
+213 NFKKKNAEPLTD
-224 EGDVEKIR
+224 EDVALISQ
-232 ERMQEI
+232 RMQEI
-238 INLDMPFRRNE
+238 INLDMPFRRTE
-249 ATTEEALR
+249 ATNEEAIR

-263 LTDKVKLLESSG
+263 FSDKVKLLETSG
-275 QIYSDYYMLGDTA
+275 QIYSDYYTLGDTV

-298 AGYLTVWGLETYH
+298 AGYLKVWGLERYEQ
-311 DGMLLR
+311 GLLLR
-317 VPDWNNPTQLAEK
+317 VPDWNNPNQLAEK
-330 VDMPKTYEMFAE
+330 VDQPKTFEMFAE

-361 ILKGHA
+361 IMRGYA

-380 KIVQIAEEIDRRFHD
+380 KIVQIAEDIESRFHREQD
-395 EENPVRMVLITGP
+395 PVRIVLITGP

-418 RLSVQLLACGLRPLS
+418 RLSVQLLACGLRPVS
-433 FSTDDYFVNRLD
+433 FSTDDYFVNRVD

-464 HLLEDHLLRLMKGER
+464 SLLEDHLLRLMQGER

-493 WNGKKLKLAGD
+493 WNGKKLKLGSD

-511 IHALNPLLTKKIPDS
+511 IHALNPLLTKKLPDT

-561 YNKGAYTAQQ
+561 YNKGAFTAQQ
-571 TIAQWKNVCEAE
+571 TIAQWKNVMEAE
-583 DQWIFPFQETA
+583 NQWIFPYQESA
-594 DAMFNSALN
+594 DVMFNSALN

-616 LASVPKNCDEYAE
+616 LSSVPKNCPEYSE

-635 FLRYFIPIS
+635 FIHFFLPVS

-659 GSSFKYPR
+659 GSSFKY

>member
-1 MIWQIYKVFFT
+1 
-12 YHFTRSLSFVA
+12 
-23 AAKFSLFTFHFSL
+23 
-36 KIANFANSFAKLQ
+36 
-49 CTRQFKEKQ
+49 
-58 AFLLHCSRF
+58 
-67 FVTLA
+67 
-72 SPKLL
+72 
-77 HLGKAQI
+77 
-84 NLAFHSTFRNF
+84 
-95 ANKNK
+95 
-100 TFYNTT
+100 

-115 NMTKSF
+115 NVTKSF
-121 PEGTS
+121 PEGAS

-136 DIKLPYPVVSAKVNN
+136 EIKLPYPVVSAKVNN
-151 ASQGLKFRLYQNRD
+151 ASEGLKFRLYQNRD

-181 RSLCFVLYKATQDL
+181 RSLCFVLYKATQDV

-213 NFKKKGYEPMV
+213 NFKKKNMESLA
-224 EGDVEKIR
+224 EGDVERIA
-232 ERMQEI
+232 ERMKEI
-238 INLDMPFRRNE
+238 VRMDMPFSRNE
-249 ATTEEALR
+249 ATNEEAIR

-263 LTDKVKLLESSG
+263 FTDKVKLLETSG
-275 QIYSDYYMLGDTA
+275 QIYSDYYTLGDTA

-298 AGYLTVWGLETYH
+298 AGYLTVWGLEPYH

-317 VPDWNNPTQLAEK
+317 VPDWHNPTQLAEK

-342 KTKWDIIMRLSNAG
+342 KTRWDIIMRLSNAG
-356 DVNKA
+356 DVNRA

-380 KIVQIAEEIDRRFHD
+380 KIVQIAEEIERRFHAT
-395 EENPVRMVLITGP
+395 EKPIRIVLITGP

-418 RLSVQLLACGLRPLS
+418 RLSIQLLACGLRPMS
-433 FSTDDYFVNRLD
+433 FSTDDYFVNRVD

-455 FDNIETVEY
+455 FDNIEAVDY
-464 HLLEDHLLRLMKGER
+464 ALLEEHLTRLMKGER

-486 FVTGKRE
+486 FSTGLRE
-493 WNGKKLKLAGD
+493 WNGKKLKLSND

-511 IHALNPLLTKKIPDS
+511 IHALNPLLTQKIDDS
-526 LKYKIY
+526 LKYRIY

-561 YNKGAYTAQQ
+561 YNKGAFTAQQ

-583 DQWIFPFQETA
+583 DKWIFPFQETA

-616 LASVPKNCDEYAE
+616 LASVPRNCPEYAE
-629 AHRLLK
+629 AHRLMK
-635 FLRYFIPIS
+635 FIHYFLPVS
-644 DKEIPPTSIMREFVG
+644 DKEIPPPSIMREFVG
-659 GSSFKYPR
+659 GSSFKYKF

>member
-1 MIWQIYKVFFT
+1 MHSAIQRKTSFSFAL
-12 YHFTRSLSFVA
+12 LSF
-23 AAKFSLFTFHFSL
+23 
-36 KIANFANSFAKLQ
+36 
-49 CTRQFKEKQ
+49 
-58 AFLLHCSRF
+58 
-67 FVTLA
+67 
-72 SPKLL
+72 
-77 HLGKAQI
+77 
-84 NLAFHSTFRNF
+84 FRNF

-224 EGDVEKIR
+224 EGDVERIR